1 MMAGLKCSHVT
12 IYYMLFLSNT
22 VPHNIATCSFLI
34 CSCGM
39 FELFPM
45 AALELLNYS
54 SSKSASI
61 ILVVCFNISHRN
73 LF

>member
-1 MMAGLKCSHVT
+1 MFPCDYILHVVLVKYRT
-12 IYYMLFLSNT
+12 THNLH
-22 VPHNIATCSFLI
+22 VPFLI

-45 AALELLNYS
+45 VALELLNYS
-54 SSKSASI
+54 SSKSTSI